1 MAIETALAAR
11 ILTMKILLT
20 LTLLIT
26 TSRAISQNTVEQ
38 ALADSACKYIAL
50 LDFKKLTTR
59 EQKKQAFNNCLLYAA
74 KQNEKLLIQN
84 GIISKKQTP
93 QQTQQVG
100 FILSQKVTPIL
111 IKDCYAIK
119 ELMR

>member
-1 MAIETALAAR
+1 
-11 ILTMKILLT
+11 MKILLT

-50 LDFKKLTTR
+50 LDLKKLTTR

-119 ELMR
+119 ELMK